1 MSVILIRLSENNSD
15 KIRELS
21 FEYDI
26 SSTSI
31 MNAIVNYYFENDLIT
46 TIIEKTQ
53 TTIKDK
59 PKTKPSGKK

>member
-15 KIRELS
+15 KIRKLS

-46 TIIEKTQ
+46 TIIEKSQ
-53 TTIKDK
+53 TKIKDK
-59 PKTKPSGKK
+59 PKTKPTSKK

>member
-15 KIRELS
+15 KIRKLS

-46 TIIEKTQ
+46 TIIEKSQ
-53 TTIKDK
+53 TKIKDK
-59 PKTKPSGKK
+59 PKTKPPGKK

>member
-31 MNAIVNYYFENDLIT
+31 MNAVVNYYFENDLIT
-46 TIIEKTQ
+46 TIIEKSQ
-53 TTIKDK
+53 TKIKDK
-59 PKTKPSGKK
+59 PQTNPTDKE